1 LEDGSIIFWRRE
13 GLEDCDILPLLWT
26 VRAAERGAG
35 GRGEDVASSRRRI
48 LSERQVGGC
57 HSPHTPLS
65 KQRRGEEVGG
75 REAPAE
81 ARRTVTSLHSSLK
94 REEGRGFGRMVFRH
108 NDIARI
114 AWRTLTSLHSSRTSP
129 LEPQSRSGKLLA
141 LGSSE
146 VPMEPTAKKTRE
158 RVEEPPPHKD

>member
-1 LEDGSIIFWRRE
+1 MEE
-13 GLEDCDILPLLWT
+13 CDILTLLSP

-81 ARRTVTSLHSSLK
+81 ARRMSQSSHSSLK
-94 REEGRGFGRMVFRH
+94 TEEGRGFGRMVFRH
-108 NDIARI
+108 NDIARM
-114 AWRTLTSLHSSRTSP
+114 A
-129 LEPQSRSGKLLA
+129 
-141 LGSSE
+141 
-146 VPMEPTAKKTRE
+146 
-158 RVEEPPPHKD
+158 